1 MAQRTFLVQETPGMT
16 APELRAAL
24 GRVGESQ
31 RGFARLVGVDE
42 RTVRR
47 WVAGAAEVPLWV
59 PLLLGLMEAS
69 RHHARARA
77 VSVAGGV

>member
-1 MAQRTFLVQETPGMT
+1 MT
-16 APELRAAL
+16 AGEFRTAL

-47 WVAGAAEVPLWV
+47 WISGSAEVPLWV
-59 PLLLGLMEAS
+59 PLLLGLLEAS
-69 RHHARARA
+69 SEPARAGA
-77 VSVAGGV
+77 VGVAGGG

>member
-16 APELRAAL
+16 APEFRAAL

-59 PLLLGLMEAS
+59 PLLLGLMERS
-69 RHHARARA
+69 SDPARAGA
-77 VSVAGGV
+77 VGVAGGG